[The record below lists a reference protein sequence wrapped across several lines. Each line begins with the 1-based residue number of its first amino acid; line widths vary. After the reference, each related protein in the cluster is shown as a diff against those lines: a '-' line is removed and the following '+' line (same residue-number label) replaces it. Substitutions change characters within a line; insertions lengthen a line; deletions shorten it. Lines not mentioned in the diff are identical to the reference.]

1 MNPNSQQLE
10 AQLVKI
16 KALESNL
23 TFRISIVNK
32 ILEQQATTIL
42 ADAPVGLTGYRVLK
56 IVETFDALS
65 ISDISRHMMTDRA
78 QVSRTAVELGHLGL
92 VAFHA
97 DDISKRK
104 KIVVLSRKGVTLVRK
119 LTPRFDKRVDDIAAL
134 LGDNALAGLWDA
146 IDKLSTLR
154 PR

>member
-1 MNPNSQQLE
+1 MNPNSQELE
-10 AQLVKI
+10 AQLTKI

-32 ILEQQATTIL
+32 ILEQQAATIL
-42 ADAPVGLTGYRVLK
+42 AGEPVGLTGYRVLK

-78 QVSRTAVELGHLGL
+78 QVSRTAVELEHLGL

-104 KIVVLSRKGVTLVRK
+104 KIVVLSRKGVALMRK
-119 LTPRFDKRVDDIAAL
+119 LTPRFDKRVNAIAAL
-134 LGDNALAGLWDA
+134 LGDDTLAGLWDA
-146 IDKLSTLR
+146 IEKLSALR
-154 PR
+154 LR